1 MTTVLLFFQHLKAYW
16 TTVRT
21 LTRLR
26 KNSDTERVYRWFC
39 RILSGD
45 TKYYHELFGLFYD
58 PQKQEF
64 TDTDLGEALNGMQ
77 YHDLRR
83 LLGLV
88 NFLSGL
94 RCTLDDDIPL
104 WLCRRYVYY
113 HPNYPITRYSI
124 VSDDMHPGGDC
135 VLIRGYDMLMEILSG
150 IMDPENWPK
159 DRPFDEERAFGRFF
173 EREVNHKGKEDD
185 R

>member
-1 MTTVLLFFQHLKAYW
+1 MRTLLLFFQYLKAYW

-26 KNSDTERVYRWFC
+26 KNPDTERVYRWFR

-45 TKYYHELFGLFYD
+45 TKYYDELFGLFYD

-64 TDTDLGEALNGMQ
+64 TDTYLGDAVDGMQ

-83 LLGLV
+83 LMGLV

-94 RCTLDDDIPL
+94 RCTLADDIPL

-135 VLIRGYDMLMEILSG
+135 VFIRGYDMLMDILSS
-150 IMDPENWPK
+150 ITDERNWSGGNST
-159 DRPFDEERAFGRFF
+159 FDERMAFEKFF
-173 EREVNHKGKEDD
+173 DREKSEPK
-185 R
+185 